1 MEHFRAR
8 LARLSAATADR
19 NQPSPYRCDYCQDT
33 GWKSVDVDGISRVT
47 RCACIPSPTFAE
59 GVPAE
64 FQGATLTNYESQPGN
79 EAALARARAFW
90 DSTRDL
96 LLVGGVGA
104 GKTRLACSIANARPL
119 EALFVRVPMMLH
131 QLEPGNDDGRRV
143 FERRLLTIPVLVL
156 DDLGAERDMA
166 TDFTRRTLHILYEA
180 RHDAGLRN
188 ITTSNKT
195 LDELAAMN
203 EDSRLASRIGQWADV
218 VLVRCEDQRLAY
230 RPHAVAPSAAPK
242 GRS

>member
-1 MEHFRAR
+1 MEHWRAR
-8 LARLSAATADR
+8 LARLRTAIANRD
-19 NQPSPYRCDYCQDT
+19 QPSPYRCDNCQDT
-33 GWKSVDVDGISRVT
+33 GWKAIDVDGISRVT

-90 DSTRDL
+90 DSARDL

-131 QLEPGNDDGRRV
+131 QLEPGNDEDGRRV
-143 FERRLLTIPVLVL
+143 LERRLLTIPVLVL

-166 TDFTRRTLHILYEA
+166 TDFTRRTLHMLYEA

-188 ITTSNKT
+188 IVTSNKT

-203 EDSRLASRIGQWADV
+203 DDTRLTSRLCEWADV
-218 VLVRCEDQRLAY
+218 EPVKCGDQRLA
-230 RPHAVAPSAAPK
+230 SALRRRAA
-242 GRS
+242 G